1 MATSRNQ
8 KSSLILILIA
18 FFMEFLA
25 ILVLLPN
32 NYLERQI
39 RKEQMIIANRFND
52 DTIKWLS
59 EFSRD
64 AHKQV
69 IYDSGFYDAL
79 HHAFIPTK
87 KEKKKSGKL
96 AGMGASFFNW
106 ADQRVNTFVN
116 LMFQY
121 ICRIGLFL
129 LWFKPFALLCVL
141 CVASGSLKR
150 RIKQF
155 NFEIVST
162 VRQTYA
168 IRMMVGTTFLILFGF
183 FLPIPIDPY
192 IVPAMLLLF
201 ALSLGVM
208 VANTQKRI

>member
-1 MATSRNQ
+1 MATSKNQ

-59 EFSRD
+59 AFSRD

-79 HHAFIPTK
+79 HHT
-87 KEKKKSGKL
+87 L
-96 AGMGASFFNW
+96 HASLHAAVRSRWRHSWTERWRKDRLHHSPPSSCW
-106 ADQRVNTFVN
+106 ASRNQ
-116 LMFQY
+116 
-121 ICRIGLFL
+121 
-129 LWFKPFALLCVL
+129 
-141 CVASGSLKR
+141 
-150 RIKQF
+150 
-155 NFEIVST
+155 
-162 VRQTYA
+162 
-168 IRMMVGTTFLILFGF
+168 
-183 FLPIPIDPY
+183 
-192 IVPAMLLLF
+192 
-201 ALSLGVM
+201 
-208 VANTQKRI
+208 

>member
-1 MATSRNQ
+1 MATSKNQ

-79 HHAFIPTK
+79 HHAFIPTQ

-96 AGMGASFFNW
+96 AGMGASAVPAVVQTVCSAMRVVCCLWFTET
-106 ADQRVNTFVN
+106 ADQ
-116 LMFQY
+116 
-121 ICRIGLFL
+121 
-129 LWFKPFALLCVL
+129 
-141 CVASGSLKR
+141 
-150 RIKQF
+150 
-155 NFEIVST
+155 
-162 VRQTYA
+162 A
-168 IRMMVGTTFLILFGF
+168 IQL
-183 FLPIPIDPY
+183 
-192 IVPAMLLLF
+192 
-201 ALSLGVM
+201 
-208 VANTQKRI
+208 

>member
-1 MATSRNQ
+1 MATSKNQ

-52 DTIKWLS
+52 DTIQWLS

-96 AGMGASFFNW
+96 AGMGSSFFNW

-168 IRMMVGTTFLILFGF
+168 IRLMVGTTFLILFGF